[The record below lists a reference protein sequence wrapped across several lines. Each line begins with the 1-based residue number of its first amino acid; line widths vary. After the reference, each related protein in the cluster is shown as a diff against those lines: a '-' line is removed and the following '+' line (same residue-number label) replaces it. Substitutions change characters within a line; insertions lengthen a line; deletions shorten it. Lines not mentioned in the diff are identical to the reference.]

1 MCVDIQGKRIS
12 PQVVKVSGSAVRIID
27 ENKVGFHYANTPCDR
42 MMQIEKALMSARIP
56 DTQYQWSITFPGLQ
70 HYPQVE
76 GICDPGIDY
85 AEVSDVADYCLEIV
99 EDLSIDGIS
108 AKGVCYCRKSYFTLQ
123 NSEGIDVE
131 EKSTYFMLD
140 LDVNQGETTFNVV
153 KSCRLWDKNSESL
166 VDAIKEQVSWHTKK
180 RDRNE
185 NEINNGNKNRSRNRK
200 RTGEPSPVY
209 AFGSR
214 ALYAVLRPFIWQI
227 SIDRAKRGISK
238 IKSKNIAGESFTLLD
253 DGTIVNGIGTSL
265 CDGEGIPS
273 NQYYIIEKGILRQ
286 FMYDHFHALLDK
298 KESTGNAVR
307 TSMMAPPKIAPR
319 NLVVKEGTRSLSEF
333 TGVLVEE
340 VVNDKGA
347 NLVSGEYTFNCKRA
361 FQVKEGEIL
370 GLVEPFVL
378 KGNIFDILQNIYGT
392 GMIKENPF
400 PSYRELVTPYVFIQ
414 ISS

>member
-27 ENKVGFHYANTPCDR
+27 ENRVGFHYANSPCDR
-42 MMQIEKALMSARIP
+42 MMQIEKALKSARIP
-56 DTQYQWSITFPGLQ
+56 DTQYQWSITFPELQ

-76 GICDPGIDY
+76 GICDPGIEC
-85 AEVSDVADYCLEIV
+85 AEVSDVAGYCLEIV
-99 EDLSIDGIS
+99 ENLSNDGIS
-108 AKGVCYCRKSYFTLQ
+108 AKGVCYCRKSHFTLQ
-123 NSEGIDVE
+123 NSKGIDIE

-140 LDVNQGETTFNVV
+140 LDVSQGETTFNVV

-166 VDAIKEQVSWHTKK
+166 VDAIKEQVSWHT
-180 RDRNE
+180 RMGNRNK
-185 NEINNGNKNRSRNRK
+185 NKINNNNMSRN
-200 RTGEPSPVY
+200 RTGEPSSLY

-238 IKSKNIAGESFTLLD
+238 IESENIAGESFTLLD
-253 DGTIVNGIGTSL
+253 DGTIINGIGTSL

-273 NQYYIIEKGILRQ
+273 HQYCIIEKGILRQ

-319 NLVVKEGTRSLSEF
+319 NLVVKEGTHSLSEF
-333 TGVLVEE
+333 TGVLIEE

-361 FQVKEGEIL
+361 FQVKQGEIL

-400 PSYRELVTPYVFIQ
+400 PNYRELLTPYVFIQ